1 MGKSIIRERGYSSA
15 LSLTDKLR
23 SLADQTKQ
31 TNRLIH
37 VYTHT
42 QTCIK
47 YKTLEQFEN
56 ITQFSSA
63 LLKLNR
69 SLSCIKPKSIPSQ

>member
-1 MGKSIIRERGYSSA
+1 MGKSIIIVTDYSSA

-23 SLADQTKQ
+23 SSADQTKQ

-37 VYTHT
+37 VYIHT
-42 QTCIK
+42 QMCIK
-47 YKTLEQFEN
+47 YKTLEQFDN

-63 LLKLNR
+63 PLKHNR
-69 SLSCIKPKSIPSQ
+69 SLSCIKP